1 MGETERRGACLICG
15 ADLVYFQEAKEM
27 TCVFCGKREL
37 SHASCKDGH
46 YVCDACHARKGIEA
60 VMRECRTTKSRNP
73 IEIMQKIMADP
84 YIYMHGPEHHV
95 MAGAA
100 LLAAYHNSGG
110 EVDLD
115 WALAEMKER
124 GGQVPGGVCGFW
136 GCCGAGVSTGIYMSI
151 ITKAT
156 PLSGKSW
163 GLSNRMTSRAL
174 NAIGEIGG
182 PRCCKRDTFTA
193 VKEAVQMTKEEL
205 GIEMELPEKIECG
218 FHVENQQCL
227 RGKCPYHPKEDATR
241 AMKNIRT

>member
-100 LLAAYHNSGG
+100 LLVAYHNSGG

-218 FHVENQQCL
+218 FYVENQQCL
-227 RGKCPYHPKEDATR
+227 RGKCPYHPKGTGDF
-241 AMKNIRT
+241 

>member
-37 SHASCKDGH
+37 NHASCKDGH

-60 VMRECRTTKSRNP
+60 VIRECRTTKSRNP
-73 IEIMQKIMADP
+73 IEIMQKTMADP

-227 RGKCPYHPKEDATR
+227 RGKCPCHPKGTGAF
-241 AMKNIRT
+241 

>member
-37 SHASCKDGH
+37 NHASCKDGH

-227 RGKCPYHPKEDATR
+227 RGKCPYHPKGTGDF
-241 AMKNIRT
+241 

>member
-100 LLAAYHNSGG
+100 LLAAYHNSDG

-227 RGKCPYHPKEDATR
+227 RGKCPYHPKGTGDF
-241 AMKNIRT
+241 

>member
-60 VMRECRTTKSRNP
+60 VMRECQTTKSRNP

-100 LLAAYHNSGG
+100 LLAAYHNSDG

-151 ITKAT
+151 MTKAT

-227 RGKCPYHPKEDATR
+227 RGKCPYHPKGTGDF
-241 AMKNIRT
+241 

>member
-227 RGKCPYHPKEDATR
+227 KNRCPYHPKGTGDF
-241 AMKNIRT
+241 

>member
-73 IEIMQKIMADP
+73 IEITQKIMADP

-227 RGKCPYHPKEDATR
+227 RGKCPYHPKGTGDF
-241 AMKNIRT
+241 

>member
-37 SHASCKDGH
+37 NHASCKDGH

-227 RGKCPYHPKEDATR
+227 RGKCPCHPKGTGDF
-241 AMKNIRT
+241 

>member
-163 GLSNRMTSRAL
+163 GLSNRMTARAL
-174 NAIGEIGG
+174 DAIGRIGG

-193 VKEAVQMTKEEL
+193 LKEAALLTEEEL
-205 GIEMELPEKIECG
+205 GIQMELPEEIICTFSG
-218 FHVENQQCL
+218 ENQQCL
-227 RGKCPYHPKEDATR
+227 RKKCPYYKG
-241 AMKNIRT
+241 KV

>member
-218 FHVENQQCL
+218 FQVENQQCL
-227 RGKCPYHPKEDATR
+227 RGKCPYHPKGTGDF
-241 AMKNIRT
+241 

>member
-100 LLAAYHNSGG
+100 LLAAYHNGGG

-227 RGKCPYHPKEDATR
+227 RGKCPYHPKGTGDF
-241 AMKNIRT
+241 

>member
-227 RGKCPYHPKEDATR
+227 RGKCPYHPKGTGDF
-241 AMKNIRT
+241 

>member
-124 GGQVPGGVCGFW
+124 GVRVLGMLRSRCQHWHLYEYHNKSHAFKREIL
-136 GCCGAGVSTGIYMSI
+136 GAFQPYDIQSF
-151 ITKAT
+151 
-156 PLSGKSW
+156 
-163 GLSNRMTSRAL
+163 
-174 NAIGEIGG
+174 
-182 PRCCKRDTFTA
+182 KR
-193 VKEAVQMTKEEL
+193 
-205 GIEMELPEKIECG
+205 
-218 FHVENQQCL
+218 H
-227 RGKCPYHPKEDATR
+227 R
-241 AMKNIRT
+241 

>member
-205 GIEMELPEKIECG
+205 GIEMELTEKIECG

-227 RGKCPYHPKEDATR
+227 RGKCPYHPKKR
-241 AMKNIRT
+241 RLSPKCG

>member
-1 MGETERRGACLICG
+1 MGETERCGACLICG

-227 RGKCPYHPKEDATR
+227 RGKCPCHPKGTGDF
-241 AMKNIRT
+241 

>member
-60 VMRECRTTKSRNP
+60 VMLECRTTKSRNP

-100 LLAAYHNSGG
+100 LLVAYHNSGG

-227 RGKCPYHPKEDATR
+227 RGKCPYHPKGTGDF
-241 AMKNIRT
+241 

>member
-73 IEIMQKIMADP
+73 IEIMQKTMADP

-227 RGKCPYHPKEDATR
+227 RGKCPYHPKGTGDF
-241 AMKNIRT
+241 

>member
-218 FHVENQQCL
+218 FYVENQQCL
-227 RGKCPYHPKEDATR
+227 RGKCPYHPKGTGDF
-241 AMKNIRT
+241 